1 MLDAL
6 DLVGGLF
13 EFFGSL
19 ADLCASRTA
28 EQSNAVPPSELADAA
43 SEQEEKARFL
53 ARQDAGDQAFRRR
66 SNGGDLM
73 L

>member
-28 EQSNAVPPSELADAA
+28 EQPNAVPPSELADIA

-53 ARQDAGDQAFRRR
+53 ARQDAGNQAFQRRNTGR
-66 SNGGDLM
+66 DSM